1 MDQWHVR
8 DENGGVFGPVVF
20 STLKS
25 WVEDGRVSPASEVSR
40 IDGQWELAVKV
51 AELKMNCVAE
61 IEPASFYGPIHRKA
75 MQGLIESGSI
85 PAEARIY
92 CMQCEQEQRAP
103 LPAEAGVSQAKYDT
117 ALAQLAAMKAEKSA
131 GEAELRCVRA
141 ELAELS
147 VSLQSECERTI
158 ELSETTAKLQ
168 QELQAQSTKLTT
180 SHRKSDKMLRTQQAE
195 IADLNGSIIDLQL
208 KVEALGLERENFSA
222 EIEALRRDNQELRKK
237 LEQCEQRH
245 QAELREQSKQCE
257 QRHQAE
263 LSERES
269 AHALQISTLK
279 RECEREVREKES
291 AYALQVSALT
301 CEHEREVSERESAHA
316 LQISTLKRECEREV
330 HEKESAYALQVSALT
345 CEHEREV
352 SERESAHT
360 LQISTLKRECE
371 REVSEK
377 ESAYALEI
385 NALALE
391 REREVEAMAAK
402 NLQLTGLLQRLEEL
416 ELANQGLKE
425 EFIKHEGL
433 KNNSGS
439 SDGIAQRKLILVKGL
454 FAEAAKVLEGVEA
467 CVKESATE
475 IQDAAFADGAV
486 GELLEYEEVSVEE
499 LKVRKV
505 APKVASTHTT
515 ENRGQPVSVP
525 VTESRDQPVPE
536 QNNTPNKPKAGKKWP
551 FGSTDKRL
559 NHGSL
564 AELEAQAQIELQRL
578 ASSQDISSLFDRKK

>member
-279 RECEREVREKES
+279 RECEREV
-291 AYALQVSALT
+291 
-301 CEHEREVSERESAHA
+301 
-316 LQISTLKRECEREV
+316 